1 MRSAFRAIGAGMVLA
16 LQEQGSCPPLS
27 PNLVCTPPPPTDI
40 KADGG
45 ADTAHKISAIALPLS
60 RAARAERGRASPLEG
75 LGGAADQGGRRAN
88 RGASAKPSGRESPT
102 ERAKRGARDNHAQA
116 PDRNERPPLKGAR
129 ETGVFDRLDARLLK
143 QKRLIKTASLL
154 TQMSERS
161 ELHISGRVKKSKD
174 FSIFFN

>member
-1 MRSAFRAIGAGMVLA
+1 MRAASRAIGVGMVLA
-16 LQEQGSCPPLS
+16 LQGQGSCPPLS
-27 PNLVCTPPPPTDI
+27 PNLVCIPLPPTDI
-40 KADGG
+40 KADGA

-60 RAARAERGRASPLEG
+60 RAARAVRPNERAPLR
-75 LGGAADQGGRRAN
+75 GGAAQPTRGGGGRTEEHRRSRAD
-88 RGASAKPSGRESPT
+88 
-102 ERAKRGARDNHAQA
+102 ERAR
-116 PDRNERPPLKGAR
+116 RNERSEERAIITLKRPTGTNAPLKGAR

-143 QKRLIKTASLL
+143 LKRLIKTASLL